1 MNKSSLLGF
10 LWLWVI
16 ILSANLG
23 LACPAFADDP
33 NLKKGEDGGNDAQ
46 KANMFSVRQDYFKRY
61 PFAKMA
67 EQMRGRVPDTTKEQK
82 GSKYEMPA
90 NDLVLEIPAGP
101 LVAKQTDEPK
111 SSDPYTA
118 KRPQYRPLY
127 SLCGGAPGAFLP
139 APQPGM
145 MGTFVPN
152 YSKIAKGQG
161 GNVTLL
167 IPTTPTCYVQ
177 PLLTY
182 DNGHSPNMSQEG
194 DQAIFEYELTTFGVG
209 PISDTQLQ
217 MIDRQDNQ
225 RFLELF
231 FDPERWLWAGR
242 AAGIMQHQQMS
253 TNLANT
259 ADWESNTAMD
269 SMNESLINVANED
282 AAQPVSGNPA
292 KKTKAQAVYMVQKMY
307 KQVYLPMAIL
317 FLLPGAVMTQMKGM
331 VQFGVMRTEGGADA
345 TSPFSGIIRS
355 IIAIFLIPAT
365 QLIVSYV
372 VDVGNSAAFEVKRW
386 VDFKTI
392 LSYAHEQEYGP
403 QRDVTYNCLIE
414 KLDSNKTVSET
425 SDGLDDEGVADFM
438 DFGKAYSG
446 PEKKAVEE
454 KLPQLSRT
462 LQEMYNIFNAAASYG
477 LVVLAEFQLVMMC
490 YLFLLGPLAA
500 AFFAWPE
507 LNKSLFNKVFSSWI
521 EGVITL
527 SLWRFWWL
535 IVLAC
540 LTTYIQYEKD
550 RGFFDPGSKW
560 EEMMFSSFQVLLL
573 IVPFCPFNFQS
584 AAEQS
589 IQKIERE
596 NKNKAGG
603 GGGGGGSG
611 GGGGGGSGGGSSGG
625 SQGGQGG
632 HHGMRFE
639 SSTSMHGSNSASPSG
654 PSDSGPAP
662 SSPSSGSDSSPSSST
677 SSSPTSSPSSG
688 PSSPP
693 DSPGSGRSSP
703 PIAPPPSS
711 H

>member
-16 ILSANLG
+16 LITASCG
-23 LACPAFADDP
+23 LQSPAFADDTP
-33 NLKKGEDGGNDAQ
+33 DLKKKPSSGNDAD
-46 KANMFSVRQDYFKRY
+46 KANIFSVRQDYFKRY
-61 PFAKMA
+61 PHAKMA
-67 EQMRGRVPDTTKEQK
+67 EQMRGRVPDDTKEQK
-82 GSKYEMPA
+82 GARYEMPA
-90 NDLVLEIPAGP
+90 NDLVLEIPPGP
-101 LVAKQTDEPK
+101 LVAKQTDKPH
-111 SSDPYTA
+111 SPDPYTA
-118 KRPQYRPLY
+118 LRPQYRPLY

-139 APQPGM
+139 QPQPGM
-145 MGTFVPN
+145 LGTFVPN
-152 YSKIAKGQG
+152 YSKIAKGEG
-161 GNVTLL
+161 GNVITL

-182 DNGHSPNMSQEG
+182 DNGKDPNMSQEG
-194 DQAIFEYELTTFGVG
+194 DQAIFQYELTTFGVG

-217 MIDRQDNQ
+217 MIDREDNQ

-231 FDPERWLWAGR
+231 FDPERWVWAGR
-242 AAGIMQHQQMS
+242 AAGIMQQQQMG

-269 SMNESLINVANED
+269 TMNEFLINVANED
-282 AAQPVSGNPA
+282 AGQAVKGNPPH
-292 KKTKAQAVYMVQKMY
+292 KSKAQAVYMVQQMY
-307 KQVYLPMAIL
+307 KRVYLPMAIL

-331 VQFGVMRTEGGADA
+331 VQFGVMNSSGTDA
-345 TSPFSGIIRS
+345 QSPFSGIIRS

-372 VDVGNSAAFEVKRW
+372 IDVGNSAAYQVKQW

-403 QRDVTYNCLIE
+403 QRDITYNCLIE
-414 KLDSNKTVSET
+414 KLDGGKTT
-425 SDGLDDEGVADFM
+425 SDTSDALDDGSGSGDFV

-446 PEKKAVEE
+446 PEKKSIEE
-454 KLPQLSRT
+454 KTPQLSKQ
-462 LQEMYNIFNAAASYG
+462 LQFMYNFFNCAASYG

-507 LNKSLFNKVFSSWI
+507 LNKSLFNKVFGNWV

-550 RGFFDPGSKW
+550 MGFFDPSSEW
-560 EEMMFSSFQVLLL
+560 ELMMFTSFQVLLL
-573 IVPFCPFNFQS
+573 VVPFCPFNFQQV
-584 AAEQS
+584 AQAS
-589 IQKIERE
+589 IAKIED
-596 NKNKAGG
+596 KAKDDKAKG

-611 GGGGGGSGGGSSGG
+611 GGGGGASGGGGGPIGGGLLRPPPDESGG
-625 SQGGQGG
+625 LDGPEGEEEEEEEEEEGVDEDEELVE
-632 HHGMRFE
+632 E
-639 SSTSMHGSNSASPSG
+639 SLEEGELLG
-654 PSDSGPAP
+654 PESDGPEGA
-662 SSPSSGSDSSPSSST
+662 D
-677 SSSPTSSPSSG
+677 G
-688 PSSPP
+688 PGEPLP
-693 DSPGSGRSSP
+693 EE
-703 PIAPPPSS
+703 I
-711 H
+711 